1 MNKIKFYK
9 NILLVLPVLL
19 LSGCEDFLST
29 EPDSTRATINTP
41 TQVSQLLTTAYP
53 QGGYVV
59 FAESMSD
66 NVEDKGRGIDD
77 KTNFGSF
84 HFQEVEATVEESDSP
99 DMYWAECYR
108 AISVANQALD
118 IISKSTDP
126 SQFNAQ
132 RGEAL
137 VARAYAHFMLVSYF
151 SKFFDPQQANTDP
164 GIPYVTE
171 PETVVLKNYERK
183 TVAYVYEMIEKDLVE
198 GLPLISDGSYTV
210 PKYHFNRA
218 AAFTFASR
226 FYLVKRDYI
235 KVLQY
240 ANEAFQGNSIADNLR
255 PWNTAYAGLSP
266 QELFNLYARAN
277 QNANLLIVETASTV
291 GRYVA
296 QYRFGMTYGKWQEIS
311 ASSGAI
317 NGSPRWAYP
326 LYYQG
331 DNNYFVPKLN
341 EYFVRESVNADIGN
355 AYVMLPLFTVEEVLF
370 NRAEANAYL
379 GNTAAALADINLFVS
394 KRVETYNAATHT
406 VTAASMRR
414 FFGTTNVR
422 DGIINTILAFKRVE
436 FVQEGMRWFD
446 LQRYAIPVTH
456 QTIFGQN
463 IAVPAT
469 DPRRLL
475 QIPQSAT
482 LAGIA
487 QNPR

>member
-1 MNKIKFYK
+1 MNQIKFYK
-9 NILLVLPVLL
+9 NIFLVLPVLL

-41 TQVSQLLTTAYP
+41 AQVSQLLTTAYP

-66 NVEDKGRGIDD
+66 NVEDKGRGEDD
-77 KTNFGSF
+77 ITNRASF
-84 HFQEVEATVEESDSP
+84 LFQEVEATVEESDSP

-118 IISKSTDP
+118 IISKSDEP
-126 SQFNAQ
+126 SRFTAQ

-137 VARAYAHFMLVSYF
+137 LARAYAHFMLVSYF

-183 TVAYVYEMIEKDLVE
+183 TVAYVYQMIEQDLLE
-198 GLPLISDGSYTV
+198 GLPLISDGTYTV
-210 PKYHFNRA
+210 AKYHFNRA
-218 AAFTFASR
+218 AANAFASR
-226 FYLVKRDYI
+226 FYLVKRDYA

-240 ANEAFQGNSIADNLR
+240 ANEAFGGNSIADNLR
-255 PWNTAYAGLSP
+255 PWNTTYAGLSP
-266 QELFNLYARAN
+266 QELWNIYARAN
-277 QNANLLIVETASTV
+277 QNANLLLVETASTV

-296 QYRFGMTYGKWQEIS
+296 QYRYGMTYGKWLEIS
-311 ASSGAI
+311 AAAGVI
-317 NGSPRWAYP
+317 NGSPRWSYP

-331 DNNYFVPKLN
+331 DNNYFIPKLY
-341 EYFVRESVNADIGN
+341 EYFVRESVNADIGT
-355 AYVMLPLFTVEEVLF
+355 AYVMLPIFTAEEVLF

-379 GNTAAALADINLFVS
+379 GNTAASLVDINLFVS
-394 KRVETYNAATHT
+394 KRVGNYDPSAHT
-406 VTAASMRR
+406 VTSASMRR
-414 FFGTTNVR
+414 FFGTTNTR

-446 LQRYAIPVTH
+446 MQRYALPVTH
-456 QTIFGQN
+456 QTVLGQA
-463 IAVPAT
+463 ITVPAT
-469 DPRRLL
+469 DPKRLL